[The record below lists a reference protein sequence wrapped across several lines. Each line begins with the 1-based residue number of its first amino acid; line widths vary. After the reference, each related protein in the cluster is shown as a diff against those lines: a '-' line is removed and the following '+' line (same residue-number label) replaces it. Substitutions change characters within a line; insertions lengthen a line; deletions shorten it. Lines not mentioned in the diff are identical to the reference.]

1 MKIIS
6 NNIISDFQ
14 NQLETHSVYQAVS
27 SIEDL
32 QLFMEHHIYSVWD
45 FMSLVKFLQ
54 SVAAPTQVPWTP
66 QPDGN
71 IVRFINELVLEEEC
85 DEAFSPGGFTSH
97 FQLYM
102 AAMEEIGA
110 NTSNVRTFIK
120 EVESQGVDK
129 ALMLD
134 IVPKPSRIFTQQT
147 FRFIQ
152 SGEPQQVAAALALG
166 REHIIPSMFRAIL
179 DKIGIDEQQAP
190 TFHYYLNRHI
200 RLDEDFHAPL
210 SLKLLNELCAGDP
223 NKVES
228 AIAAA
233 QQAVEARI
241 NFWNGVLTALKIKND

>member
-110 NTSNVRTFIK
+110 NTDNIQTFINK
-120 EVESQGVDK
+120 VKSQGIDK
-129 ALMLD
+129 ALNLD
-134 IVPKPSRIFTQQT
+134 IVPQPSRVFTQQT
-147 FRFIQ
+147 FKFIH

-166 REHIIPSMFRAIL
+166 REHIIPGMFRSIL
-179 DKIGIDEQQAP
+179 DKIDIDETQAP

-200 RLDEDFHAPL
+200 HLDEDFHAPL
-210 SLKLLNELCAGDP
+210 SLKLLNELCAGESAKID
-223 NKVES
+223 S

-233 QQAVEARI
+233 KQAVEARVS
-241 NFWNGVLTALKIKND
+241 FWDGVLTALKSAR